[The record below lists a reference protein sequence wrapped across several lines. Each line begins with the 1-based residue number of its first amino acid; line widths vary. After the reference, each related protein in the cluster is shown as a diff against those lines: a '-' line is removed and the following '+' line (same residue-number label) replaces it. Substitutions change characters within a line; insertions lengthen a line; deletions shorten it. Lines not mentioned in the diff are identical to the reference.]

1 MIMDFEGVNPIINK
15 NTYISESV
23 DIVGEVKVEENANIW
38 FGARLRGDVNEIV
51 IGENTNVQEN
61 SVIHVD
67 ITSSCIIGK
76 NVTIGH
82 GAIIHGCNI
91 SDNVLV
97 GMGSII
103 LNNAKIGKNTIIGAG
118 SLITQGKEF
127 PEGVLIL
134 GNPAKVIREL
144 TKVEIENIRG
154 VKCDKV
160 LQTLLENSLI
170 REAGRLNKIGKPI
183 IYKTTD
189 EFLKLLNIEKLEDLP
204 PIEEFEENID

>member
-144 TKVEIENIRG
+144 TKVEIESIKKSADNGDGNFYLEEAKNIKNRRYL
-154 VKCDKV
+154 C
-160 LQTLLENSLI
+160 
-170 REAGRLNKIGKPI
+170 
-183 IYKTTD
+183 
-189 EFLKLLNIEKLEDLP
+189 
-204 PIEEFEENID
+204 

>member
-1 MIMDFEGVNPIINK
+1 MIMDFEGVTPRINK

-23 DIVGEVKVEENANIW
+23 DIIGKVNVEENVNIW
-38 FGARLRGDVNEIV
+38 FGTRLRGDMNNII
-51 IGENTNVQEN
+51 IGENTNIQEN
-61 SVIHVD
+61 SVVHVD
-67 ITSSCIIGK
+67 INSPCIIGK

-82 GAIIHGCNI
+82 GTIIHGCSI

-134 GNPAKVIREL
+134 GNPAKVIRQL
-144 TKVEIENIRG
+144 TEAEIESIQRSADNY
-154 VKCDKV
+154 V
-160 LQTLLENSLI
+160 SLS
-170 REAGRLNKIGKPI
+170 KK
-183 IYKTTD
+183 YK
-189 EFLKLLNIEKLEDLP
+189 K
-204 PIEEFEENID
+204 

>member
-23 DIVGEVKVEENANIW
+23 DIVGEVKVEENASIW

-91 SDNVLV
+91 GDYSLI

-103 LNNAKIGKNTIIGAG
+103 LNDAEIGEFTMVGAG
-118 SLITQGKEF
+118 SLVTSKKF
-127 PEGVLIL
+127 PPGVLLL
-134 GNPAKVIREL
+134 GSPAKVVREL
-144 TKVEIENIRG
+144 TDKEKESLKDSAKNYVETS
-154 VKCDKV
+154 KKH
-160 LQTLLENSLI
+160 
-170 REAGRLNKIGKPI
+170 K
-183 IYKTTD
+183 
-189 EFLKLLNIEKLEDLP
+189 
-204 PIEEFEENID
+204 

>member
-23 DIVGEVKVEENANIW
+23 DIVGKVKVEENANIW
-38 FGARLRGDVNEIV
+38 FGARIRGDVNEIV

-61 SVIHVD
+61 SAIHVD

-91 SDNVLV
+91 GDYSLI

-103 LNNAKIGKNTIIGAG
+103 LNDAEIGEFTMVGAG
-118 SLITQGKEF
+118 SLVTSKKF
-127 PEGVLIL
+127 PPGVLLL
-134 GNPAKVIREL
+134 GSPAKVVREL
-144 TKVEIENIRG
+144 TDKEKESLKDSAKNYVETS
-154 VKCDKV
+154 KKH
-160 LQTLLENSLI
+160 
-170 REAGRLNKIGKPI
+170 K
-183 IYKTTD
+183 
-189 EFLKLLNIEKLEDLP
+189 
-204 PIEEFEENID
+204 